1 MEEDVERVRS
11 FYTKRV
17 EETQRKADCQIRAL
31 KRGSG
36 FDAEPVIDDEIPFL
50 SSVIE
55 ETIDHIDIYK
65 NVDDIN
71 DNNSSNNNNN
81 NDNNNS
87 NNNSNNN
94 RNNNI
99 NNKSNNNNN
108 NSNNNHNNN
117 NINDNNNNNI
127 NDDQNIEKKKSNDN
141 YNINHTNQDKKE
153 TNQGNSVENREI
165 QNLKN
170 QYDVKLLTLQLEL
183 NSTNERLKAL
193 TINPTNLQVSP
204 FIHDV
209 RTAEIELLKL
219 QFHKE
224 SENQKQIDR
233 EKWQTHVEERYERDR
248 KDEKEK
254 REYQDQK
261 DDLRRRLKE
270 EELKVEKLSSMTISL
285 QNQLDGPKTP
295 QMAQFMVIYL
305 HR

>member
-1 MEEDVERVRS
+1 MFFVSRELEDDIERVRS
-11 FYTKRV
+11 FYIKRV

-31 KRGSG
+31 KRGSAL
-36 FDAEPVIDDEIPFL
+36 DTEAVIGDEKPPLL
-50 SSVIE
+50 SVPDNNSNQVN
-55 ETIDHIDIYK
+55 TRD
-65 NVDDIN
+65 NVNDIN
-71 DNNSSNNNNN
+71 DNDHSNDDRSNNNKDKNN
-81 NDNNNS
+81 NK
-87 NNNSNNN
+87 
-94 RNNNI
+94 NNI
-99 NNKSNNNNN
+99 D
-108 NSNNNHNNN
+108 
-117 NINDNNNNNI
+117 DNNNNVNDI
-127 NDDQNIEKKKSNDN
+127 NNNQNIENEKSNDN
-141 YNINHTNQDKKE
+141 NINYNINQDKKG
-153 TNQGNSVENREI
+153 TILNNLIGISEI

-183 NSTNERLKAL
+183 NSTNERLRTLSMSPTAL
-193 TINPTNLQVSP
+193 QAPPPP

-219 QFHKE
+219 QYQKE

-233 EKWQTHVEERYERDR
+233 EKWQKHVEERYERDR

-254 REYQDQK
+254 REYHDQK